1 MKIET
6 TTDKFL
12 GGRLIIR
19 QPKNGYRA
27 GIDPVLLAASIQ
39 AKSGESILEIGCG
52 VGVASLCLAQRIE
65 GLQIMGLEIVP
76 QIAQLARDNARENRL
91 VIKVLTGDI
100 ADMPPNLRSLQFD
113 HVMANPPY
121 FDRRRGSEATSI
133 LKERSKGEHTP
144 LSAWTQA
151 AGRRVKP
158 KGFVHFIFRTERLPE
173 LLQALPSNLGSVEVV
188 PLVPRSQKPSGLMI
202 LSARKSGRAS
212 FKLLPEIVMH
222 KDKKHSKDR
231 PDYTLH
237 LISVLRNGHAL
248 IKDQ

>member
-52 VGVASLCLAQRIE
+52 VGVASLCLAQRID

-100 ADMPPNLRSLQFD
+100 AHMPPNLRNLQFD

-222 KDKKHSKDR
+222 KDKKHSKDQ